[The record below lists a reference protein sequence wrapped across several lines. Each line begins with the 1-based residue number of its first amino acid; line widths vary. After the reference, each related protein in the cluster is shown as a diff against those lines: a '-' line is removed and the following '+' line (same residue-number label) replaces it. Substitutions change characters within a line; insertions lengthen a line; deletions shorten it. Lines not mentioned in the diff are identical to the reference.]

1 MEITRQNELIGA
13 LDELKEETQEMQ
25 RKGLPF
31 MMASV
36 VVWSLILYIQMTVQD
51 LNKVNLYAFIAS
63 CYMMPAAMIFGKFL
77 KAPFLKKSKNPIN
90 KLGFLCTMN
99 QNLYILIVMW
109 ACSIHPS
116 AMIMIYAMVFGAH
129 LLPFAWVHDNKAY
142 MAASILETVG
152 AMLIATKFGNIPMIM
167 FIIVMQ
173 VTLSVILFVDTRKV
187 KTLN

>member
-13 LDELKEETQEMQ
+13 LDELKKETQEIQ

-36 VVWSLILYIQMTVQD
+36 VVWTLILIIQIRIPDQ
-51 LNKVNLYAFIAS
+51 NKVNLYAFIAS
-63 CYMMPAAMIFGKFL
+63 CYMMPAAMIFGKIL

-99 QNLYILIVMW
+99 QNLYLLIVMW
-109 ACSIHPS
+109 ACSVHPS

-142 MAASILETVG
+142 MAASILETIG
-152 AMLIATKFGNIPMIM
+152 ALYISTMFGNIPMIM
-167 FIIVMQ
+167 YIIVMQ
-173 VTLSVILFVDTRKV
+173 VVLSVILNVDTRKV
-187 KTLN
+187 KS